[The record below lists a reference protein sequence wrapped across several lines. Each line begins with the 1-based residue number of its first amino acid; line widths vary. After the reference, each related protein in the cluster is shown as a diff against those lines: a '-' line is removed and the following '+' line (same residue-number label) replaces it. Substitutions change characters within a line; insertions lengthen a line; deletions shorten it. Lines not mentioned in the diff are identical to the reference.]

1 MSIPSNVFRQYDIRG
16 NVGTELTDDFTFL
29 LGRAFARLA
38 ASRGSKNIAVGH
50 DCRHSSPG
58 FAKALLDGISA
69 EGSKATFVGM
79 GPTPISYWSL
89 FSFGFDACI
98 HVTGSHNPPDMNG
111 YKMCIGQMTISGP
124 DIQEI
129 KKIMLEIENTPAKP
143 NSSLIGEKL
152 VLNDYIEYLI
162 KSSKP
167 FQGKRKLKIV
177 VDAGNG
183 VGGMIAV
190 PVLKALGHEVT
201 ELYCDPDGDFP
212 NHHPDPT
219 VLKNITDL
227 CAKVKEIKADVG
239 MGFDGDADRLG
250 IVDENGELI
259 FADKIVLLYAR
270 EILKAVPGA
279 TIIGDVK
286 CSSVLFNDIKK
297 HGGKPLMWKTG
308 HSLIKAKMKEVGAEL
323 AGEMSG
329 HIFFKHRFFGFDC
342 ANYCATRFTEILTN
356 TDKKVSELL
365 ADVPLTVSTPEIQI
379 KLTDESKFKVVDEIQ
394 KAFPDFKS
402 STIDG
407 IRVEFEHGWG
417 LVRSSNTQPVLVLRF
432 EAENQKQLEE
442 YQQIVTSRLDK
453 IRASL
458 GV

>member
-1 MSIPSNVFRQYDIRG
+1 MSIPANVFRQYDIRG
-16 NVGTELTDDFTFL
+16 TVGKELSDQFSFL
-29 LGRAFARLA
+29 LGRAFAKLA
-38 ASRGSKNIAVGH
+38 ASRGKRNIAIGY

-58 FAKALLDGISA
+58 FAKALLEGISA
-69 EGSKATFVGM
+69 EGSRATFIGM

-89 FSFGFDACI
+89 FSCGFDACM

-129 KKIMLEIENTPAKP
+129 KKIMQEIENLPAKA
-143 NSSLIGEKL
+143 NSDLIGEKL
-152 VLNDYIEYLI
+152 ILNDYIDYLI
-162 KSSKP
+162 KASRP
-167 FQGKRKLKIV
+167 YQGSRKLKIV

-219 VLKNITDL
+219 VLKNIKDL

-250 IVDENGELI
+250 IVDENGNLI

-270 EILKAVPGA
+270 EVLKAVPGA

-286 CSSVLFNDIKK
+286 CSSVLFKDIEK
-297 HGGKPLMWKTG
+297 HGGKALMWKTG
-308 HSLIKAKMKEVGAEL
+308 HSLIKSKMKEVHAEL

-365 ADVPLTVSTPEIQI
+365 ADVPTTLSTPEIQI
-379 KLTDESKFKVVDEIQ
+379 ELTDESKFKVVEEAQ
-394 KAFPDFKS
+394 KAFPEFKS

-407 IRVEFEHGWG
+407 IRIEFDHGWG
-417 LVRSSNTQPVLVLRF
+417 LIRSSNTQPVIVMRF
-432 EAENQKQLEE
+432 EAETQEQLEQ
-442 YQQIVTSRLDK
+442 YQNIVNQRLGK
-453 IRASL
+453 IRQNL